1 MSNDFKEIFQS
12 RMIPTP
18 LGSMN
23 WLSAMAG
30 AEADLLLIHGMIVS
44 SSYMVPTAA
53 RLAQNYNVFVPDLL
67 GRGLSDTPETFV
79 SIEDQA
85 KVLAEAIEGL
95 GLKKPIVAGG
105 SQGAHVAVELANQM
119 EVGGL
124 IFIGPT
130 RGGELRDAIGRL
142 SADAFREPPELVCAV
157 MSEVCRIGIPNV
169 LKLLDDTLSYPFH
182 ERLKKA
188 NVPTLLIMG
197 EHDPFYELE
206 FINAIHEGSEN
217 VHGIC
222 IRQTAHGLPFSE
234 PEIIG
239 EYIHN
244 FVQSIRQQDYSVT
257 ARAA

>member
-1 MSNDFKEIFQS
+1 MTNDFKEIFQS

-23 WLSAMAG
+23 WLYAMAG

-95 GLKKPIVAGG
+95 GLKKPIVTGG

-124 IFIGPT
+124 IFI
-130 RGGELRDAIGRL
+130 
-142 SADAFREPPELVCAV
+142 
-157 MSEVCRIGIPNV
+157 
-169 LKLLDDTLSYPFH
+169 
-182 ERLKKA
+182 
-188 NVPTLLIMG
+188 
-197 EHDPFYELE
+197 
-206 FINAIHEGSEN
+206 
-217 VHGIC
+217 
-222 IRQTAHGLPFSE
+222 
-234 PEIIG
+234 
-239 EYIHN
+239 
-244 FVQSIRQQDYSVT
+244 
-257 ARAA
+257 